1 MAMSSNLISSFPRKR
16 EPSWAPAFA
25 GVTKIAL
32 LATASLALGACN
44 TAQTHIGDED
54 PGIGEAVKYNAAIQT
69 INPAPV
75 YAAGSAQPGSNGDL
89 GASAVKRY
97 RTDKVKPVET
107 MQTTSGSSSGGGS
120 GGTGMSSSPH

>member
-1 MAMSSNLISSFPRKR
+1 MSSSRLWI
-16 EPSWAPAFA
+16 AAF
-25 GVTKIAL
+25 
-32 LATASLALGACN
+32 ASLALGACN

-54 PGIGEAVKYNAAIQT
+54 PGLGEALKYDAAIQT

-75 YAAGSAQPGSNGDL
+75 YTANSTQPGSNGDK

-107 MQTTSGSSSGGGS
+107 MQTTTGTSGGGGS
-120 GGTGMSSSPH
+120 GMSGGPQ